1 MSIMKKVILIASS
14 LAFFF
19 ACSEEKTEANYNRC
33 PQASADDVVS
43 TVQDVDGNQYK
54 VVKIGDYEWFASNL
68 KTTKLADGT
77 AIANVTAEEDWANT
91 TEPAYATYNNEDG
104 AEVLYNYAAVQA
116 NPCPEGW
123 YIPTDSVEWLQ
134 LAATYAGIENATGWD
149 KVPTTLGWDST
160 SFAAKAS
167 GFRERNGKFY
177 EEGNL
182 GLWWTNT
189 PHNEANAMYV
199 YMKNISAES
208 QKYVGLNK
216 SHIGRTTG
224 LSVRCVRKYDAANT
238 YSTPEPKAVEC
249 TADTI
254 ANAIADSLEAQIQ

>member
-33 PQASADDVVS
+33 PQATADDVVN
-43 TVQDVDGNQYK
+43 TVQDIDGNQYK

-77 AIANVTAEEDWANT
+77 AIENVAAEEDWANT
-91 TEPAYATYNNEDG
+91 TAPAYSTYNNEDG

-123 YIPTDSVEWLQ
+123 YVPADSVWLQ
-134 LAATYAGIENATGWD
+134 VAATYAGIVDSTGWD
-149 KVPTTLGWDST
+149 KVPTTIGWDNT
-160 SFAAKAS
+160 SFSAKAA

-177 EEGNL
+177 EEGKETVEYKLNYASHAQGEVIEELFKESEVVSAKQKKAKLKATDKL
-182 GLWWTNT
+182 GQ
-189 PHNEANAMYV
+189 AY
-199 YMKNISAES
+199 
-208 QKYVGLNK
+208 GF
-216 SHIGRTTG
+216 
-224 LSVRCVRKYDAANT
+224 
-238 YSTPEPKAVEC
+238 
-249 TADTI
+249 
-254 ANAIADSLEAQIQ
+254 

>member
-33 PQASADDVVS
+33 PQATADDVAN
-43 TVQDVDGNQYK
+43 TIQDIDGNQYK

-77 AIANVTAEEDWANT
+77 AIENVAAEEDWAKT
-91 TEPAYATYNNEDG
+91 TAPAYSTYNNEDG

-123 YIPTDSVEWLQ
+123 YVPTDSVEWLQ

-149 KVPTTLGWDST
+149 KVPTTIGWDST
-160 SFAAKAS
+160 SFSAKAA

-182 GLWWTNT
+182 GLWWTST

-199 YMKNISAES
+199 YMKNISTES

-238 YSTPEPKAVEC
+238 YAAPKAVEC

-254 ANAIADSLEAQIQ
+254 ANAIADSLQAQIK